1 MPYPELQGKT
11 ALITGASRGFGRA
24 IALRLAQEGVQIVVN
39 YRRSRSEAEETAAA
53 IEAHGARAVVIR
65 ANMAEEGELERL
77 VAEGLAELG
86 RIDIF
91 VHNAAFG
98 QLGPLLDVKARHW
111 ETTLQVCAKTLLQA
125 AQALAPSMQANGG
138 GVLLSITSDGGQRV
152 LPGYGAVGPA
162 KAAMESLTR
171 YLAVELGGLGI
182 RVNGLH
188 AGLVDTPSFRAI
200 PGSERLLELAVER
213 TPAGRGI
220 TAQDAA
226 NVAAFLCSDE
236 AAMIRGQFI
245 VVDGGLSLLAMA

>member
-1 MPYPELQGKT
+1 MPYAELKGKA
-11 ALITGASRGFGRA
+11 ALITGATRGFGRA
-24 IALRLAQEGVQIVVN
+24 IALRLAREGVHVAVN

-53 IEAHGARAVVIR
+53 IEQHGVRAIPIQ

-77 VAEGLAELG
+77 VAETQAGLG

-98 QLGPLLDVKARHW
+98 KLGSLLDVNSRHW
-111 ETTLQVCAKTLLQA
+111 ETTFQVCAKTLLQA

-138 GVLLSITSDGGQRV
+138 GVILSMTSDGAQRV

-171 YLAVELGGLGI
+171 YLAVELAGLGI

-188 AGLVDTPSFRAI
+188 AGLADTPSFRAI
-200 PGSERLLELAVER
+200 PGSEQLLELAVAR

-220 TAQDAA
+220 TPEDVA

-245 VVDGGLSLLAMA
+245 VVDGGLSLLAMG